1 MSRPSKGPAPRSRA
15 RAAQAFG
22 CCLAFVLV
30 SALSRP
36 TALAAASAENNP
48 LVPAAQQVNARFS
61 RIQQ

>member
-22 CCLAFVLV
+22 CCLAFVLFAI
-30 SALSRP
+30 SGPA
-36 TALAAASAENNP
+36 TLAAASAENNP